1 MCYYNNEHLFLIC
14 GGILEKYFLIYWA
27 IISVVTVIATVYDKG
42 AARKGGR
49 RVSEAMLILLAL
61 LGGGVAELVVMKNIH
76 HKTLH
81 KKFMIG
87 LPVIIGLHIALII
100 VYFLFYK

>member
-1 MCYYNNEHLFLIC
+1 LIS
-14 GGILEKYFLIYWA
+14 GDVLEKYLLIYCV
-27 IISVVTVIATVYDKG
+27 IISFITIIVTICDKCS
-42 AARKGGR
+42 ARKGGQ

-61 LGGGVAELVVMKNIH
+61 LGGAVAELFVMKKIR

-87 LPVIIGLHIALII
+87 LPFIILLHIALVI
-100 VYFLFYK
+100 VYFLCYR

>member
-1 MCYYNNEHLFLIC
+1 M
-14 GGILEKYFLIYWA
+14 IYLV

-49 RVSEAMLILLAL
+49 RVSESMLILLAL
-61 LGGGVAELVVMKNIH
+61 LGGSVAELVVMKKIH

-87 LPVIIGLHIALII
+87 LPFIILLHIALVI
-100 VYFLFYK
+100 VYFLFYR

>member
-1 MCYYNNEHLFLIC
+1 M
-14 GGILEKYFLIYWA
+14 EKYFLIYWA
-27 IISVVTVIATVYDKG
+27 IISVVTVIATVYDKKS
-42 AARKGGR
+42 ARKGGR

-61 LGGGVAELVVMKNIH
+61 LGGSVAELVVMKKIH

-87 LPVIIGLHIALII
+87 LPFIILLHIALVT
-100 VYFLFYK
+100 VYFLFYR

>member
-1 MCYYNNEHLFLIC
+1 M
-14 GGILEKYFLIYWA
+14 IYWA
-27 IISVVTVIATVYDKG
+27 IISVVTVIATMYDKS

-61 LGGGVAELVVMKNIH
+61 LGGGVAELFVMKKIH

-87 LPVIIGLHIALII
+87 LPVIIVLHIALIV
-100 VYFLFYK
+100 VYFMFYK

>member
-1 MCYYNNEHLFLIC
+1 ML
-14 GGILEKYFLIYWA
+14 YWA
-27 IISVVTVIATVYDKG
+27 IISVITVIVTVWDKRS
-42 AARKGGR
+42 ARKGGQ

-61 LGGGVAELVVMKNIH
+61 LGGGVAELFVMKKIR

-87 LPVIIGLHIALII
+87 LPLIILLHIALVIA
-100 VYFLFYK
+100 YFLFYR

>member
-1 MCYYNNEHLFLIC
+1 M
-14 GGILEKYFLIYWA
+14 GKYFLIYWM
-27 IISVVTVIATVYDKG
+27 IISVITAIVTVWDKRS
-42 AARKGGR
+42 ARRGGQ

-61 LGGGVAELVVMKNIH
+61 LGGAFAELFVMKKIR

-87 LPVIIGLHIALII
+87 LPLII
-100 VYFLFYK
+100 ISHITLLTVYFIYILI

>member
-1 MCYYNNEHLFLIC
+1 M
-14 GGILEKYFLIYWA
+14 IYWA
-27 IISVVTVIATVYDKG
+27 IISVVTVIATMYDKS

-61 LGGGVAELVVMKNIH
+61 LGGGVAELFVMKKIR

-87 LPVIIGLHIALII
+87 LPLIILLHIALVI
-100 VYFLFYK
+100 VYFLFYR

>member
-1 MCYYNNEHLFLIC
+1 M
-14 GGILEKYFLIYWA
+14 IYLV
-27 IISVVTVIATVYDKG
+27 IISVVTIIVAIWDKQS
-42 AARKGGR
+42 ARKGGQ

-61 LGGGVAELVVMKNIH
+61 LGGSVAELVVMKKIH

-87 LPVIIGLHIALII
+87 LPFIILLHIALVI
-100 VYFLFYK
+100 VYILFYR

>member
-1 MCYYNNEHLFLIC
+1 M
-14 GGILEKYFLIYWA
+14 LIYCV
-27 IISVVTVIATVYDKG
+27 IISFITIIVTVCDKRS
-42 AARKGGR
+42 ARKGGR

-61 LGGGVAELVVMKNIH
+61 LGGAVAELVVMKKIR

-87 LPVIIGLHIALII
+87 LPLIILLHIALVI
-100 VYFLFYK
+100 VYFLCYR

>member
-1 MCYYNNEHLFLIC
+1 M
-14 GGILEKYFLIYWA
+14 EKYFLLYWA
-27 IISVVTVIATVYDKG
+27 IISVVTVIATEYDKKS
-42 AARKGGR
+42 ARKGGR

-61 LGGGVAELVVMKNIH
+61 LGGSVAELVAMKRIH

-87 LPVIIGLHIALII
+87 LPLIILLHTALII

>member
-1 MCYYNNEHLFLIC
+1 MIC
-14 GGILEKYFLIYWA
+14 GDVLEKYFLIYWA
-27 IISVVTVIATVYDKG
+27 IISVVTVIATVYDKRS
-42 AARKGGR
+42 ARKGGQ

-61 LGGGVAELVVMKNIH
+61 LGGAVAELFVMKKIR

-87 LPVIIGLHIALII
+87 LPLIILLHIALVIA
-100 VYFLFYK
+100 YFLCYR

>member
-1 MCYYNNEHLFLIC
+1 M
-14 GGILEKYFLIYWA
+14 IYWA
-27 IISVVTVIATVYDKG
+27 IISAVTVIATVYDKHS
-42 AARKGGR
+42 ARMGGR

-61 LGGGVAELVVMKNIH
+61 LGGGVAELIVMKKIR

-87 LPVIIGLHIALII
+87 LPLIIVLHIAIVV
-100 VYFLFYK
+100 VYFFFK

>member
-1 MCYYNNEHLFLIC
+1 M
-14 GGILEKYFLIYWA
+14 IYLV
-27 IISVVTVIATVYDKG
+27 IISVVTIIVAIWDKQS
-42 AARKGGR
+42 ARKGGQ

-61 LGGGVAELVVMKNIH
+61 LGGAVAELFVMKKIR

-87 LPVIIGLHIALII
+87 LPLIILLHIALVI
-100 VYFLFYK
+100 VYFLFYR